1 MKRLLPA
8 CLLALLSACS
18 GGDSR
23 EAAPGVSLLR
33 DFSIAETAAGQSHWR
48 LNSVTARM
56 DERAGL
62 ILFSSPKI
70 RFFDEDK
77 PSSDIT
83 AASGLLHMRDK
94 AAELTGDVQVNSLRD
109 GMRLST
115 TKLYYSSAKGK
126 IWTEEP
132 VTIHKGRTVING
144 RGFTAN
150 PDLSQI
156 QIEHQETRVTGQ

>member
-1 MKRLLPA
+1 MKAFLPLLLLP
-8 CLLALLSACS
+8 LAACS

-23 EAAPGVSLLR
+23 ESAPGVSLLR
-33 DFSIAETAAGQSHWR
+33 NFSVAETGQGQSHWR
-48 LNSVTARM
+48 LDSETARM

-62 ILFSSPKI
+62 ILFASPKI
-70 RFFDEDK
+70 RFYDDDA
-77 PSSDIT
+77 PSSDIFSN
-83 AASGLLHMRDK
+83 SGLLHMNTK
-94 AAELTGDVQVNSLRD
+94 AAELTGNVRVNSLRD
-109 GMRLST
+109 GMRLTT

-132 VTIHKGRTVING
+132 VTIYRGKTVTRG

-156 QIEHQETRVTGQ
+156 QIEHQETRTAAQ